1 MLNVTEQQS
10 LNNVRI
16 VGTLNELDIEE
27 RETQGKDG
35 KGPKSYVTCSASIKV
50 DQEINGT
57 MYEDIIPIRM
67 ISNKI
72 KTDGTPNKN
81 YERIVK
87 LREELTSLAACPE
100 DQPEL
105 ASRVIVNGGHIE
117 ENIWIDTSGSPRTSF
132 QVSTNFMSKLKNRD
146 ESDETFFEMSGV
158 VINIARETDMNGEE
172 TGRLKIKF
180 AIARYGGRVDVI
192 DLIAASPNAVN
203 FIETNWNEGDTVK
216 VNGAINVNTS
226 TKVWYEEQ
234 GFGEP
239 IKRTRTESRRELI
252 VLGGSPSGLEEM
264 LSYDPDSVKTGLAN
278 RQARTEELKQKA
290 NTSKRT
296 QTKTMKNGV
305 NDFGF

>member
-1 MLNVTEQQS
+1 MLNVMEQQS

-27 RETQGKDG
+27 KQTQDHRD
-35 KGPKSYVTCSASIKV
+35 YVTCLASIKV

-57 MYEDIIPIRM
+57 MYEDLIPIRM
-67 ISNKI
+67 FSMKLKN
-72 KTDGTPNKN
+72 DGTSNKN

-87 LREELTSLAACPE
+87 MREELTSIAACPE
-100 DQPEL
+100 DQQEL
-105 ASRVIVNGGHIE
+105 ASRVIVNGGHLE
-117 ENIWIDTSGSPRTSF
+117 ENIWIDTNGSPKTSF
-132 QVSTNFMSKLKNRD
+132 QVSTNFMSKLKNRE
-146 ESDETFFEMSGV
+146 ESDETFFEISGIV
-158 VINIARETDMNGEE
+158 VNMTRETDMNGEE

-264 LSYDPDSVKTGLAN
+264 LSYDPDSVKAGLAN

-290 NTSKRT
+290 NTAKRT